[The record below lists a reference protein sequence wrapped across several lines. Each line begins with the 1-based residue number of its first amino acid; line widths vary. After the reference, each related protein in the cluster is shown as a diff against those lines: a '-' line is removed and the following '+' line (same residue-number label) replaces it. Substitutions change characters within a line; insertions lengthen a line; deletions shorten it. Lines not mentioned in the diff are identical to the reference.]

1 MNAVA
6 CLLALLAAGFSLR
19 VALKRPSSN
28 FAVLSGACLALAAWC
43 QPAALVLSPLLSVPL
58 LDRRYPLRARVHL
71 TASALLGVV
80 LVLLPR
86 ALSRV

>member
-1 MNAVA
+1 MIAVA
-6 CLLALLAAGFSLR
+6 CLLALLAAGFLLR

-28 FAVLSGACLALAAWC
+28 FAVLSGACLAIAASC
-43 QPAALVLSPLLSVPL
+43 QPAALVLSPLLAAPF
-58 LDRRYPLRARVHL
+58 LDRRHPLRARAHL
-71 TASALLGVV
+71 AASALLGLL

>member
-1 MNAVA
+1 MIAVA
-6 CLLALLAAGFSLR
+6 CLLALLAAGFLLW

-28 FAVLSGACLALAAWC
+28 FAVLSGACFALAASC
-43 QPAALVLSPLLSVPL
+43 QPAALVLSPLLAAPL
-58 LDRRYPLRARVHL
+58 LDRRHPLWARVHL
-71 TASALLGVV
+71 TASGLLGLL